1 MTSYAGTDVLEL
13 YAESLKGV
21 KALND
26 DPVTVVVAP
35 TNTSV

>member
-1 MTSYAGTDVLEL
+1 MTSYAGAGGLEL

-26 DPVTVVVAP
+26 DPVTDEKGGV
-35 TNTSV
+35 SGCR